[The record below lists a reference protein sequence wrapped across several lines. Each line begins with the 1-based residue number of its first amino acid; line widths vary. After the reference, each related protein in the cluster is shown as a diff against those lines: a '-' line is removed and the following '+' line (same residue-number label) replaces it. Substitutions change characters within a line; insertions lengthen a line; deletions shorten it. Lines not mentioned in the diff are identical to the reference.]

1 MAQWQQRRGT
11 MTAERQSGDYQL
23 IIVHRGKPLIGLPGS
38 AGDDED
44 LVAYFADEDE
54 ADETV
59 TDVAVEAVLALAGA
73 WSDVP
78 WEELEAGLDRI
89 RHESEPTPPIEL

>member
-1 MAQWQQRRGT
+1 
-11 MTAERQSGDYQL
+11 MTAERQSGEHPL

-38 AGDDED
+38 SERDED
-44 LVAYFADEDE
+44 MVTYFVEEDE

-59 TDVAVEAVLALAGA
+59 TDAAVDAVLALAGA

-78 WEELEAGLDRI
+78 WEKLEAGLDRI
-89 RHESEPTPPIEL
+89 RHESEPTPPIEP